1 MPKFIIQFQGQE
13 SVAEL
18 KPGANSVGRQS
29 TNSIPLKDSTLSRL
43 HCEVILAG
51 TVATLLDKGSRNG
64 TLLNGKKVEAQVL
77 QPGDKIQI
85 GATVLWYEKKN
96 VAAEKPAPPPRAPAE
111 ASPSAATSAAHKT
124 GGGDR
129 PGTRRVPAPAPAPST
144 RRAASG
150 DPRPATGAIRAAA
163 ASAALAQI
171 PDYSVHGRA
180 GGHGG
185 KIAAAVLVL
194 ALLGVGGYYLR
205 AYLDRPVVVD
215 VDLDNL
221 ITRNPHFDS
230 ASGGKPEGWSMRPS
244 MAGEKSSCVATI
256 D

>member
-1 MPKFIIQFQGQE
+1 MPTFIIQFQGQE

-96 VAAEKPAPPPRAPAE
+96 VAAEKPAAPARPAAE
-111 ASPSAATSAAHKT
+111 SAPSAATSAAHK
-124 GGGDR
+124 
-129 PGTRRVPAPAPAPST
+129 
-144 RRAASG
+144 
-150 DPRPATGAIRAAA
+150 
-163 ASAALAQI
+163 
-171 PDYSVHGRA
+171 A
-180 GGHGG
+180 GG
-185 KIAAAVLVL
+185 
-194 ALLGVGGYYLR
+194 
-205 AYLDRPVVVD
+205 
-215 VDLDNL
+215 
-221 ITRNPHFDS
+221 
-230 ASGGKPEGWSMRPS
+230 E
-244 MAGEKSSCVATI
+244 
-256 D
+256 